1 MFLSASI
8 GAVRPGRPSL
18 PFRKAPVSEF
28 CRTPV
33 DPGSGLGPWLR
44 TGENGATSFTGSF
57 PDLGKLGGNSQI
69 PSTRFPGGARTG
81 GGNQRPD
88 EKEKRI
94 FPRAWGRGRG
104 EAYFEA
110 SHLGRALGSL
120 PEGPFPHPWEAE
132 GRGPAEVAALA
143 LAGRGFAAG
152 LRRGRAVGPPAWRPL
167 SSSPGVSDSSPYHS
181 PKVEEWSS
189 LGRSNF
195 PAAAPHA
202 VNGLEK
208 GALEQEAK
216 YAQVR
221 RRGPR
226 RVGRGGS
233 GDGGPGPLSEPLPR
247 RGPGRLP
254 VAATSPRPGR
264 WGRDGGP
271 DPRGRSEAST
281 PAALEAP
288 PGLLGPWRR
297 GEVAPE
303 ALSAARVGV
312 HLPGKA
318 LPRDRES
325 GRGFPAA
332 RGTSGPHARGRAAAA
347 PPARTVRGSQ
357 RTGAR
362 GWSSDGEERASR
374 STA

>member
-1 MFLSASI
+1 M
-8 GAVRPGRPSL
+8 GRT
-18 PFRKAPVSEF
+18 AHPVSRVLSPIWENWGKILRF
-28 CRTPV
+28 LPLIS
-33 DPGSGLGPWLR
+33 PGERGREEVIKGRMKKKNVS
-44 TGENGATSFTGSF
+44 S
-57 PDLGKLGGNSQI
+57 
-69 PSTRFPGGARTG
+69 
-81 GGNQRPD
+81 
-88 EKEKRI
+88 
-94 FPRAWGRGRG
+94 RGRG
-104 EAYFEA
+104 
-110 SHLGRALGSL
+110 G
-120 PEGPFPHPWEAE
+120 EGGERPTSRRVTLAEPWAP
-132 GRGPAEVAALA
+132 G
-143 LAGRGFAAG
+143 
-152 LRRGRAVGPPAWRPL
+152 RRGRSRTPGRRRAGGRQRSQPSRSRVAGSQPVSGGGALLALQPDAL

-221 RRGPR
+221 TRGPR

-233 GDGGPGPLSEPLPR
+233 GDGGPGPLSEPRPR
-247 RGPGRLP
+247 RDPGPLP

-271 DPRGRSEAST
+271 DPRGCSEAST

-288 PGLLGPWRR
+288 PGLLGRWRR
-297 GEVAPE
+297 EDVAPE
-303 ALSAARVGV
+303 AFNAARVGV

-318 LPRDRES
+318 PPRGRES

-332 RGTSGPHARGRAAAA
+332 RGTSGLHAPGRVVAA
-347 PPARTVRGSQ
+347 PPALAVRGSQ

-362 GWSSDGEERASR
+362 GWSCDGEERASR
-374 STA
+374 